1 MEILKMAKPVKGDK
15 LIAILDTYHNGDITD
30 AKQDIKKL
38 SLSDRGRL
46 IWLAR
51 PYLGTDTAFKLAD
64 IMIQQQF

>member
-1 MEILKMAKPVKGDK
+1 MPKPVTGDK
-15 LIAILDTYHNGDITD
+15 LIAILDTYHNGNITD

-38 SLSDRGRL
+38 CLSDRARL

-51 PYLGTDTAFKLAD
+51 PYLGDDVAFKLAD

>member
-1 MEILKMAKPVKGDK
+1 MEILNMARPVPAAN
-15 LIAILDTYHNGDITD
+15 LIAILDTYHNGNITD

-38 SLSDRGRL
+38 CLSDRGRL

-51 PYLGTDTAFKLAD
+51 PYLSDDVAFKLAD

>member
-1 MEILKMAKPVKGDK
+1 

-30 AKQDIKKL
+30 AKQDIEKL